1 MRQSDIKAVAKL
13 LEYDWPSSEEL
24 AKAMIETYE
33 KSVAD
38 RTTYAGVIQLDLS
51 GPPSYVGV
59 GYYPGAASA
68 RKGIVDHPAA
78 GMAKKIAV
86 VPMVSPKGLTKLVAE
101 LDAPPLAD
109 GDFALVRED
118 AALYRVG
125 WDGKQKTRKQ
135 FLAKLNN
142 GK

>member
-1 MRQSDIKAVAKL
+1 MRQSDIKAVATL
-13 LEYDWPSSEEL
+13 LEFDWESPEAL

-33 KSVAD
+33 NSVAD

-59 GYYPGAASA
+59 GYFPGSSSA
-68 RKGIVDHPAA
+68 RRAVVSHPAA
-78 GMAKKIAV
+78 GMARKIAV
-86 VPMVSPKGLTKLVAE
+86 VPMVSPKGLTKMVAE
-101 LDAPPLAD
+101 LDAPPLGD

-118 AALYRVG
+118 AALYKIG
-125 WDGKQKTRKQ
+125 WDGKQKTRRG
-135 FLAKLNN
+135 FLIRLN